1 MVTQVEKYGFK
12 QKKTTYT
19 ALKWEN
25 TIYLSSFKFLS
36 DYSRKGIRMKSD
48 ALNTV
53 TFALVI
59 SVEQCNQPVVELI
72 TDML

>member
-12 QKKTTYT
+12 QKKKNT

-36 DYSRKGIRMKSD
+36 DYCKKGIRMKSD
-48 ALNTV
+48 ALNTRHICGTV
-53 TFALVI
+53 
-59 SVEQCNQPVVELI
+59 
-72 TDML
+72 

>member
-1 MVTQVEKYGFK
+1 
-12 QKKTTYT
+12 
-19 ALKWEN
+19 
-25 TIYLSSFKFLS
+25 
-36 DYSRKGIRMKSD
+36 MKSD

-53 TFALVI
+53 TFTLVI